1 MKEKIMSLEQLSKS
15 VVIMLTVPALMLA
28 SSAVAAEKE
37 RGPAISAQTTS
48 QERAMSQAQPVTNI
62 LKISDVIG
70 QNVENPQG
78 DNLGEINDVVVD
90 PNDGSIVYAVLEA
103 GGFLGL
109 GEKFFAIPWRAFQ
122 TVADDDKDKDDK
134 GEIDKLILNV
144 DKDRMQ
150 NAPGFDKDNWP
161 DMADTQWGQ
170 TIHSYY
176 RQDDYWKERQAR
188 RQGSAMT
195 QEMSTVSATVQQ
207 IRGDTVELQVPQGMV
222 QDLQAGD
229 RVEVSVQK
237 QVENQPAPSS
247 QSKDKDKQ

>member
-1 MKEKIMSLEQLSKS
+1 MIKEKIMSLEQLSKS

-28 SSAVAAEKE
+28 SSAFAAEKE
-37 RGPAISAQTTS
+37 GKTIKSTDPTLQQTRPATSPQTTP
-48 QERAMSQAQPVTNI
+48 QEGAMTQGQPVTDI

-78 DNLGEINDVVVD
+78 DNLGEISDVVVD
-90 PNDGSIVYAVLEA
+90 PSDGSISYAVLEA

-109 GEKFFAIPWRAFQ
+109 GEKFFAVPWRAFQ

-144 DKDRMQ
+144 DKDRLQ

-161 DMADTQWGQ
+161 NMADTEWGQ

-176 RQDDYWKERQAR
+176 GQDDYWKERQAM

-195 QEMSTVSATVQQ
+195 QKMSTVSATVQQ

-229 RVEVSVQK
+229 RVDVSVQK
-237 QVENQPAPSS
+237 
-247 QSKDKDKQ
+247 

>member
-1 MKEKIMSLEQLSKS
+1 MSLKQLSKS
-15 VVIMLTVPALMLA
+15 FVISLTVPAIMLA
-28 SSAVAAEKE
+28 STAFAAEKE
-37 RGPAISAQTTS
+37 MKTTTPAQKTQ
-48 QERAMSQAQPVTNI
+48 QERMGTQAPPATDI

-90 PNDGSIVYAVLEA
+90 PNDGSITYAVLEA

-161 DMADTQWGQ
+161 NMADTQWGQ
-170 TIHSYY
+170 TIHSFYG
-176 RQDDYWKERQAR
+176 QDDYWKERQAM

-195 QEMSTVSATVQQ
+195 QKMPTVSATVQQ

-237 QVENQPAPSS
+237 
-247 QSKDKDKQ
+247 

>member
-1 MKEKIMSLEQLSKS
+1 MRIIIKEKVMSLEQLSKS
-15 VVIMLTVPALMLA
+15 LVIMLTVPALMLA
-28 SSAVAAEKE
+28 SSAFAAEKE
-37 RGPAISAQTTS
+37 RGPAVSTQATP
-48 QERAMSQAQPVTNI
+48 QERAMTQAQPVTNI

-90 PNDGSIVYAVLEA
+90 PSDGHIAYAVLEA

-161 DMADTQWGQ
+161 NMADAEWGQ
-170 TIHSYY
+170 TVHSYY
-176 RQDDYWKERQAR
+176 KQDDYWKERQAM

-195 QEMSTVSATVQQ
+195 QKMSTVSATVQQ
-207 IRGDTVELQVPQGMV
+207 VRGDTVELQVPQGMV

-237 QVENQPAPSS
+237 
-247 QSKDKDKQ
+247 

>member
-1 MKEKIMSLEQLSKS
+1 MSLEQLSRS
-15 VVIMLTVPALMLA
+15 FVMTLTVPAIMLA
-28 SSAVAAEKE
+28 STAFAADKVMKT
-37 RGPAISAQTTS
+37 PTPVQKTQ
-48 QERAMSQAQPVTNI
+48 QERVVTQAQPATSI
-62 LKISDVIG
+62 LKMSQVIG
-70 QNVENPQG
+70 KTVENAQG
-78 DNLGEINDVVVD
+78 NNLGEINDVVID
-90 PNDGSIVYAVLEA
+90 PSDGSVVYAVLEA

-122 TVADDDKDKDDK
+122 TVADNDKDKDDK

-161 DMADTQWGQ
+161 NMADAEWGQ
-170 TIHSYY
+170 TVHSYY
-176 RQDDYWKERQAR
+176 KQDDYWKERQAM

-195 QEMSTVSATVQQ
+195 QKMSTVSATVQQ
-207 IRGDTVELQVPQGMV
+207 VRGDTVELQVPQGMV

-237 QVENQPAPSS
+237 
-247 QSKDKDKQ
+247 

>member
-1 MKEKIMSLEQLSKS
+1 MKILIKEKVMSLEQLSKS
-15 VVIMLTVPALMLA
+15 LVIMLTVPALMLA
-28 SSAVAAEKE
+28 SSTFAAEKE
-37 RGPAISAQTTS
+37 RGPIKSTDPTIQQNQPATSTQTMP
-48 QERAMSQAQPVTNI
+48 QEGAMTQAQPVTNI

-70 QNVENPQG
+70 QNVENAQG

-90 PNDGSIVYAVLEA
+90 PNDGHIIYAVLEA

-134 GEIDKLILNV
+134 GEIDKLTLNV

-161 DMADTQWGQ
+161 NMADTQWGQ
-170 TIHSYY
+170 TVHSYY
-176 RQDDYWKERQAR
+176 DQQDYWKERQAM

-195 QEMSTVSATVQQ
+195 QQMATVSATVQQ
-207 IRGDTVELQVPQGMV
+207 VRGDTVELQVPQGMV

-229 RVEVSVQK
+229 RVEVSIK
-237 QVENQPAPSS
+237 
-247 QSKDKDKQ
+247 K